1 MTPAKLVFKNILR
14 RRGRF
19 IFTLFG
25 IVIGMASFVTFMAL
39 GATSNPRSSG
49 SPPPWGPTWW

>member
-1 MTPAKLVFKNILR
+1 MTPGKLVFKNITR

-19 IFTLFG
+19 IFTLLG

-39 GATSNPRSSG
+39 GG
-49 SPPPWGPTWW
+49 SLK